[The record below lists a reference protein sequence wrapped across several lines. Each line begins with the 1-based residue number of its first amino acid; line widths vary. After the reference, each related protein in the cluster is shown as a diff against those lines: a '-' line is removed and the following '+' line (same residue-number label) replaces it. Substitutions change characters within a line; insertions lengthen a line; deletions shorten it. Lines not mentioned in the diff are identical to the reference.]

1 MDARSLTGLS
11 VAASQVFM
19 INLKRRKDRR
29 DRMLRALYEQRI
41 ACKVVAAVD
50 GK

>member
-1 MDARSLTGLS
+1 MTSLAA
-11 VAASQVFM
+11 VATAQVFM
-19 INLKRRKDRR
+19 INLKRRMDRR
-29 DRMLRALYEQRI
+29 ERMLRALYEQRI